1 MAYMNKEGGIDPK
14 EIKYGSESLRHLRYS
29 EINTSGTNPKT
40 KQDQVMFR
48 RETKSSKTARSSKI
62 SLS

>member
-1 MAYMNKEGGIDPK
+1 MTYMNKEGGIHPK
-14 EIKYGSESLRHLRYS
+14 EIKYSSESLRHLRYS